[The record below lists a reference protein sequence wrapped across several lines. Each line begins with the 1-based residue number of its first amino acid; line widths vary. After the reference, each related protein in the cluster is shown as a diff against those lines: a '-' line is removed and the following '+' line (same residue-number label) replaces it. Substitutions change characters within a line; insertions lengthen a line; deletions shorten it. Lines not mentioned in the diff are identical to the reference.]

1 MTKRAGITMTKAAA
15 LKKQAEQVAFYA
27 QAWRMPE
34 GPSK

>member
-1 MTKRAGITMTKAAA
+1 MTTAVA

-27 QAWRMPE
+27 QAWRMGE